1 MRQLLFS
8 SLLFASIGAY
18 AQTLQPAP
26 NLVPNPS
33 MEQYT
38 TCPTDHSQAAYCT
51 GWFPYTIGTPDYFNA
66 CSGNPLYSVPNNMN
80 GSTQTAAGGNA
91 YMGLFTRTNVG
102 DVKEYISTNI
112 PPLAIGEEY
121 EVSIMVSL
129 SELMGLGTNDL
140 GVHFIDKG
148 PATIGITTTVP
159 VIPKV
164 SYSGYGPI
172 TDKVNWVTLKAV
184 FTADSAY
191 KQIVVGGFKTMG
203 NQTTATAPGG
213 GGSGT
218 YYYVDS
224 VAVRLNRKINIGY
237 VDTIF
242 CPDDTISV
250 PYTLQGKYFNSGN
263 TFTLQMSD
271 ASGSFAAPIVLGTLT
286 DTAGDT
292 IKGLIPYG
300 VPAGYGYKIRIKA
313 NAPNAIS
320 EPYVLPLRIK
330 PSPAG
335 FTATSDTSS
344 VCIADTIRL
353 YGNSASSPVTYQWT
367 GPNGFSAFTKDAKVA
382 PVTTASAGDYILK
395 ATYNGCS
402 IYETVT
408 ISTRPLPT
416 KPALSSNAPLCPGQN
431 LNLFTATF
439 MTGATY
445 VWSGPG
451 GYTSTVIYP
460 TRSNVSTA
468 MSGDY
473 VLKATYNGC
482 SDRDTINV
490 LIYPPTPKPTAT
502 VNNPVCVGGD
512 IQLAVTGASGSAF
525 EWSGPN
531 GFTAATSTVV
541 KPNAALKDGGVYS
554 VTAKLNGCFSE
565 PDTETVSVIQGP
577 SVLAYPNPGD
587 TICSWWTVS
596 FVAVPKNA
604 GAGATFAWYRNG
616 TPVGVTT
623 STYHAPQIQNGDSV
637 YVRMTAATGC
647 NTPITSK
654 AIRMTVLEKEPPPTI
669 NITADPGSH
678 VWPDVEVTFR
688 AHTGNAGAH
697 PGYQWRRNGVD
708 IPDSK
713 DSILKT
719 TLLKTGD
726 TICCIV
732 SSNFLCADPR
742 DVAAC
747 MVMNVDLGV
756 DYLNKEDIKLY
767 PNPTAGTFVLE
778 APQKGNLVIYDTRGA
793 TIGEYAILRGSNNIA
808 LPQLSAG
815 IYMGKFMGD
824 DGKITMLRIVHR

>member
-8 SLLFASIGAY
+8 LLLFAGIGTN

-26 NLVPNPS
+26 NLVANPS

-38 TCPTDHSQAAYCT
+38 VCPTDHSQTANCT
-51 GWFPYTIGTPDYFNA
+51 GWFPYTTGTPDYFNA
-66 CSGNPLYSVPNNMN
+66 CSGNPLYSVPNNLN
-80 GSTQTAAGGNA
+80 GSVQTAAGGNA
-91 YMGLFTRTNVG
+91 YMGLFTRANVG

-112 PPLAIGEEY
+112 PPLTIGEEY

-129 SELMGLGTNDL
+129 TDVVTLGTNDL

-148 PATIGITTTVP
+148 PATVSITTTLP
-159 VIPKV
+159 VVPKV
-164 SYSGYGPI
+164 SFASYGPI
-172 TDKVNWVTLKAV
+172 IDKVNWVTLKGV

-191 KQIVVGGFKTMG
+191 KQIVVGGFKTTSA
-203 NQTTATAPGG
+203 QTTAPAA
-213 GGSGT
+213 GGSSVAT
-218 YYYVDS
+218 YYFVDS

-237 VDTIF
+237 VDTIL
-242 CPDDTISV
+242 CPGDTISV

-271 ASGSFAAPIVLGTLT
+271 VSGSFAAPLVLGTLT
-286 DTAGDT
+286 DTAADT
-292 IKGLIPYG
+292 MKGIIPYG

-313 NAPNAIS
+313 NAPNATS

-330 PSPAG
+330 PSPAS
-335 FTATSDTSS
+335 FSATADTSS

-353 YGNSASSPVTYQWT
+353 YGNSGSSPVTYQWT
-367 GPNGFSAFTKDAKVA
+367 GPNGFSAVTKDAKVA
-382 PVTTASAGDYILK
+382 PVTMASAGDYTLK

-402 IYETVT
+402 IYETVSIT
-408 ISTRPLPT
+408 TRPLPT
-416 KPALSSNAPLCPGQN
+416 KPVLSTNAPICPGEN

-445 VWSGPG
+445 VWTGPG
-451 GYTSTVIYP
+451 GYTSTAIYP
-460 TRSNVSTA
+460 TRTNVATA

-490 LIYPPTPKPTAT
+490 LIYPPTPKPTIT
-502 VNNPVCVGGD
+502 VNNPVCVDGD
-512 IQLAVTGASGSAF
+512 IQFTATGISGATY

-531 GFTAATSTVV
+531 GFTANTASVV
-541 KPNAALKDGGVYS
+541 KPNAALKDGGIYS
-554 VTAKLNGCFSE
+554 VTAKLNGCLSE

-604 GAGATFAWYRNG
+604 GAGATFAWYKNG
-616 TPVGVTT
+616 IPVGVTT
-623 STYHAPQIQNGDSV
+623 STYHAPQVQNGDSV

-647 NTPITSK
+647 NTPISSK

-669 NITADPGSH
+669 NITANPGSH
-678 VWPDVEVTFR
+678 VWPDVEVTFS

-697 PGYQWRRNGVD
+697 PGYQWRKNGVD

-719 TLLKTGD
+719 TALKTGD

-756 DYLNKEDIKLY
+756 DDLNRDDIKLY
-767 PNPTAGTFVLE
+767 PNPTAGNVVLE
-778 APQKGNLVIYDTRGA
+778 ARQEGTLRIYDTRGVL
-793 TIGEYAILRGSNNIA
+793 TGTYEVLRGSNHIL
-808 LPQLSAG
+808 LPPLSAG
-815 IYMGKFMGD
+815 IYIGKFTGA
-824 DGKITMLRIVHR
+824 DGSTIVLRILHL